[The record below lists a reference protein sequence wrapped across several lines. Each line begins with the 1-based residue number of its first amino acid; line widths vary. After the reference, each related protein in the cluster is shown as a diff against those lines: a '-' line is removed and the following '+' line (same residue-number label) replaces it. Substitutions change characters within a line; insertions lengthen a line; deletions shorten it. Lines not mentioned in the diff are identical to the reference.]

1 VNLYLYKNTV
11 YSGESQHASGIEDVE
26 SSRLMRTARLIRS
39 KSGSH
44 RTKTADEVRLM
55 PEQNELRRHETYTAQ
70 PLAGVL
76 MAGLMTI
83 RQITPHGVRYTL
95 R

>member
-1 VNLYLYKNTV
+1 MYLYLYENTV

-26 SSRLMRTARLIRS
+26 SSRLMRTARLARS
-39 KSGSH
+39 KGRGH
-44 RTKTADEVRLM
+44 KTKTADGARLM
-55 PEQNELRRHETYTAQ
+55 PEQNGPTRQETYTAQ

-76 MAGLMTI
+76 MAGLMTT